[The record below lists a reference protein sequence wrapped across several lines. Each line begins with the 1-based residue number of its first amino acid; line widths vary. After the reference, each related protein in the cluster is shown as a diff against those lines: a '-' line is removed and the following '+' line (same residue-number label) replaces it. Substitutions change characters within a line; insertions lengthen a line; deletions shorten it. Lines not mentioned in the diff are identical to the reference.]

1 MGREILMDLCKTPRS
16 FTELKKITGMSDAGL
31 SKALK
36 KLVED
41 GYLTKVDRKYVST
54 GKGLTN
60 LVYRNLVYRK
70 GIFLRYS
77 GIPQEAIDEVANI
90 LSKYND
96 FMLWASR
103 SDEEAQYLMK
113 LYLLRIEEMD
123 KKRTRLI

>member
-54 GKGLTN
+54 GKGLT
-60 LVYRNLVYRK
+60 NLVYRK